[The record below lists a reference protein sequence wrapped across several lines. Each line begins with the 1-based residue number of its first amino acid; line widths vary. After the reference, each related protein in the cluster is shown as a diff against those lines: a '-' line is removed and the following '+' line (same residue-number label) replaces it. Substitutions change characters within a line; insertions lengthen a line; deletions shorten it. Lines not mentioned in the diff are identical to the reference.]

1 MPLVDL
7 SADARLG
14 TTRARRWRAHPETR
28 DVRRSGRRRNVL
40 APPTRLS
47 NCRWLIHSPTCPGRG
62 FRANPQLYRQGTPY
76 PLSSL
81 NLYILRQTTTPFLFA
96 LIATTAIVWATQSL
110 TRLDIIV
117 DHGQGLAKFAW
128 LTVLILPSLLAVV
141 IPFALFGAT
150 LYALHRLHA
159 DSEIAVAFAAGVS
172 RLRIAAPILLLTTI
186 GAGATL
192 WINLDL
198 MPRSYREL
206 KREIFSMR
214 ADFASAILR
223 AGEFTTFVDGF
234 TVYVDRTD
242 GEGQFIGLLINDY
255 REPTRSSTYLAERG
269 VVRQTPSGPVLYL
282 LNGVAQ
288 RPDAETGQMG
298 SVSFQRLA
306 LNLSD
311 FGGAADG
318 FQMELTER
326 YLGELLH
333 PDLAKEWDRNNAGRL
348 VAEGHARLAAPLYA
362 FAYALMAIAAL
373 IGGAYSRQGYALRIV
388 IACVGAIVLRVI
400 GFLVQSLA
408 ASTGLYWLVYAP
420 MTIVVVVC
428 ALLLFDLPAFA
439 RARPRAGT

>member
-1 MPLVDL
+1 MNFPGAA
-7 SADARLG
+7 SAGASRG
-14 TTRARRWRAHPETR
+14 AQ
-28 DVRRSGRRRNVL
+28 VRRSARRRNVFAL
-40 APPTRLS
+40 QKRL
-47 NCRWLIHSPTCPGRG
+47 RGARDVLHSTCPR
-62 FRANPQLYRQGTPY
+62 FVFQANPGLYGQGTPH

-96 LIATTAIVWATQSL
+96 LVATTAIVWATQSL

-150 LYALHRLHA
+150 LYTLHRLHS

-172 RLRIAAPILLLTTI
+172 RLRIAAPILLLTAI

-206 KREIFSMR
+206 KREIFDMR

-234 TVYVDRTD
+234 TVYVERTD

-255 REPTRSSTYLAERG
+255 RDRENSSTYLAERG
-269 VVRQTPSGPVLYL
+269 VVRETPSGPVLYL

-288 RPDAETGQMG
+288 RPDAGTGRMG
-298 SVSFQRLA
+298 SVSFERLA

-311 FGGAADG
+311 FGSAADG

-333 PDLAKEWDRNNAGRL
+333 PDLAKDWDRDNAGRL

-362 FAYALMAIAAL
+362 VAYALMAIAAL
-373 IGGAYSRQGYALRIV
+373 IGGSYSRQGYGARIV
-388 IACVGAIVLRVI
+388 IACVGAIGLRVV

-408 ASTGLYWLVYAP
+408 ASTGVYWLVYTP
-420 MTIVVVVC
+420 MAIVAVIS
-428 ALLLFDLPAFA
+428 ALLLTDLPVFS
-439 RARPRAGT
+439 RTRPPREE